1 MSKVGNIHSYQMRVR
16 ILALTTKIINT
27 NMEKPIDSIV
37 ESVIAKF
44 KKRSDVGIQKYG
56 KTLDR
61 TDLNYQ
67 DWLNHIQEELM
78 DAILYCER
86 LKKETEH
93 EFGRGY
99 FAAAEI
105 IKTKDKEIELLKLKI
120 IELDANTK
128 F

>member
-1 MSKVGNIHSYQMRVR
+1 
-16 ILALTTKIINT
+16 
-27 NMEKPIDSIV
+27 
-37 ESVIAKF
+37 
-44 KKRSDVGIQKYG
+44 
-56 KTLDR
+56 
-61 TDLNYQ
+61 
-67 DWLNHIQEELM
+67 M

-86 LKKETEH
+86 LKKETEY
-93 EFGRGY
+93 EFWRGY

>member
-1 MSKVGNIHSYQMRVR
+1 MLQDH
-16 ILALTTKIINT
+16 T
-27 NMEKPIDSIV
+27 NMAKPIDSIV

-44 KKRSDVGIQKYG
+44 KQRSDIGIEKYG

-86 LKKETEH
+86 LKKEAEH

-105 IKTKDKEIELLKLKI
+105 LKTKNEEIELLKLKI
-120 IELDANTK
+120 TEQNANTK

>member
-1 MSKVGNIHSYQMRVR
+1 MLQDP
-16 ILALTTKIINT
+16 T
-27 NMEKPIDSIV
+27 NMENLTDSIV
-37 ESVIAKF
+37 ESVICKF
-44 KKRSDVGIQKYG
+44 QQRSEIGIKKYG

-61 TDLNYQ
+61 NDLNFIQ
-67 DWLNHIQEELM
+67 WVNHLQEELM

-86 LKKETEH
+86 LKKETEY
-93 EFGRGY
+93 EFWRGY